1 MEYFEKSE
9 SFLGIL
15 VFGYPY
21 CSSSNSTE
29 FSTED
34 EGKFPFPFHIG
45 ASIPTIRDMFLDVIV
60 RKKNSIIFCIK
71 FIMYMYIKKKKNDRG
86 SHFMD
91 QIFTGELSRKD
102 SVGVLR

>member
-60 RKKNSIIFCIK
+60 RKKI
-71 FIMYMYIKKKKNDRG
+71 
-86 SHFMD
+86 
-91 QIFTGELSRKD
+91 L
-102 SVGVLR
+102 